1 MLHRLFPLTMLLFAA
16 AGLLTAD
23 PPSRLAIRDA
33 RVYTV
38 SGPVLEKATVLI
50 KDGLIEAVGE
60 NIPIPAGVTVIDGTG
75 LNVYPGL
82 IDALSTWGI
91 AELAAPATPAG
102 GGRGGAQPAP
112 ATPAPSTTATPP
124 QPRARGPEDRPN
136 TFTWVKAAD
145 LVKPSDRRIET
156 ARSAGFTTAVT
167 FPRQGILAGH
177 GAVINLAG
185 ENGGD
190 MVVDPSAGLYTT
202 LTTGGFASFPGSLMG
217 AMAYLRQIWID
228 AAYYRAAKEAYAK
241 DPVAI
246 ARPSY
251 DRALEGLLEVHRLLI
266 PATSRVQIDRML
278 RFGAEFKTPFVL
290 YGGHEAFRASDDLKK
305 ARVPVILNVKW
316 PAKERES
323 DPEEIPSLR
332 TLQLRDKAPTTPAV
346 LAAAGVPFAI
356 SSEGLD
362 TPKDILKALKK
373 SIDVGLKPA
382 DAIRALTLSAAEIY
396 GVASRLGSIDTGKI
410 ANLTLVKGDLFDEKS
425 KVEMVFIDGKKYLPA
440 PEAPTP
446 PRPTGGAPAGE
457 VQ

>member
-1 MLHRLFPLTMLLFAA
+1 
-16 AGLLTAD
+16 
-23 PPSRLAIRDA
+23 
-33 RVYTV
+33 
-38 SGPVLEKATVLI
+38 
-50 KDGLIEAVGE
+50 
-60 NIPIPAGVTVIDGTG
+60 
-75 LNVYPGL
+75 
-82 IDALSTWGI
+82 
-91 AELAAPATPAG
+91 
-102 GGRGGAQPAP
+102 
-112 ATPAPSTTATPP
+112 
-124 QPRARGPEDRPN
+124 
-136 TFTWVKAAD
+136 
-145 LVKPSDRRIET
+145 
-156 ARSAGFTTAVT
+156 
-167 FPRQGILAGH
+167 
-177 GAVINLAG
+177 VINLAG

-228 AAYYRAAKEAYAK
+228 AAYYKAAKEAYAK

-251 DRALEGLLEVHRLLI
+251 DRALEGLLEAHRLLI
-266 PATSRVQIDRML
+266 PAMSHVQIDRML

-290 YGGHEAFRASDDLKK
+290 YGGHEAFRAADDLKK

-396 GVASRLGSIDTGKI
+396 GVASRLGSIDKGKI
-410 ANLTLVKGDLFDEKS
+410 ANLTVVKGDLFDEKS
-425 KVEMVFIDGKKYLPA
+425 KLEMVFIDGKKYLPA
-440 PEAPTP
+440 PEAPAP

>member
-1 MLHRLFPLTMLLFAA
+1 MLHRLFPLTLLLFAA
-16 AGLLTAD
+16 AGLVTAD
-23 PPSRLAIRDA
+23 PPSRVAIRDA

-91 AELAAPATPAG
+91 AELAAPVPPAG

-112 ATPAPSTTATPP
+112 TTPAPATTATPP
-124 QPRARGPEDRPN
+124 PARARGPEDRPN

-190 MVVDPSAGLYTT
+190 MVVDPSAGLYAT

-228 AAYYRAAKEAYAK
+228 AAYYKAAKEGYAK

-251 DRALEGLLEVHRLLI
+251 DRALEGLLEAHRLLI

-290 YGGHEAFRASDDLKK
+290 YGGHEAFRAADDLKK

-396 GVASRLGSIDTGKI
+396 GVASRLGSIDKGKI
-410 ANLTLVKGDLFDEKS
+410 ANLTVVKGDLFDEKS
-425 KVEMVFIDGKKYLPA
+425 KLEMVFIDGKKYLPA
-440 PEAPTP
+440 PEAPAP

>member
-1 MLHRLFPLTMLLFAA
+1 MLLFAA

-290 YGGHEAFRASDDLKK
+290 YGGHEAFRAADDLKK

>member
-1 MLHRLFPLTMLLFAA
+1 MLHRLFPLTLLLFAV
-16 AGLLTAD
+16 AGLATAD
-23 PPSRLAIRDA
+23 PPSRVAIRGA

-91 AELAAPATPAG
+91 AELAAPVPPAG

-112 ATPAPSTTATPP
+112 TTPAPAPTATPP
-124 QPRARGPEDRPN
+124 PARARGPEDRPN

-217 AMAYLRQIWID
+217 AMAYLRQIWIA
-228 AAYYRAAKEAYAK
+228 AAYYKAAKEGYAK

-251 DRALEGLLEVHRLLI
+251 DRALEGLLEAHRLLI

-290 YGGHEAFRASDDLKK
+290 YGGHEAFRAADDLKK

-396 GVASRLGSIDTGKI
+396 GVASRLGSIDKGKI
-410 ANLTLVKGDLFDEKS
+410 ANLTVVKGDLFDEKS
-425 KVEMVFIDGKKYLPA
+425 KLEMVFIDGKKYLPA
-440 PEAPTP
+440 PEAPAP

>member
-1 MLHRLFPLTMLLFAA
+1 MLHRLFPLALGVFAA
-16 AGLLTAD
+16 TALLTAE
-23 PPSRLAIRDA
+23 PPSRLAIRGA
-33 RVYTV
+33 RVFTV
-38 SGPVLEKATVLI
+38 SGPVLEKGTVLI

-60 NIPIPAGVTVIDGTG
+60 NVAIPAGVTAIDGTG

-91 AELAAPATPAG
+91 AELAAPATPP
-102 GGRGGAQPAP
+102 GGARSATPPAPSPPSTTPAP
-112 ATPAPSTTATPP
+112 AQP
-124 QPRARGPEDRPN
+124 QQRARGPEDRPN

-145 LVKPSDRRIET
+145 LVKPSDRRLEA

-185 ENGGD
+185 ENPGD
-190 MVVDPSAGLYTT
+190 MVIDPSSGLYIA
-202 LTTGGFASFPGSLMG
+202 LATGGFASYPGSLMG
-217 AMAYLRQIWID
+217 VTAYLRQLWID

-241 DPVAI
+241 DPYTI
-246 ARPSY
+246 PRPAY
-251 DRALEGLLEVHRLLI
+251 DRALEGLTDTRRLLL
-266 PATSRVQIDRML
+266 PATSRVQIERML
-278 RFGAEFKTPFVL
+278 NFGAEFKTPFVL
-290 YGGHEAFRASDDLKK
+290 YGGHEAYRTADQLKK
-305 ARVPVILNVKW
+305 AGVPLILNVKW

-356 SSEGLD
+356 SSEGLE
-362 TPKDILKALKK
+362 TPKEIVKALKK

-396 GVASRLGSIDTGKI
+396 GLSGRLGSIERGKI
-410 ANLTLVKGDLFDEKS
+410 ANLTVVKGDLFDEKS
-425 KVEMVFIDGKKYLPA
+425 KVEMVFIDGKRYLPA

-446 PRPTGGAPAGE
+446 PRPNGAAPPAE

>member
-1 MLHRLFPLTMLLFAA
+1 MLHRLFPLTLLLFAA
-16 AGLLTAD
+16 ASLVTAD
-23 PPSRLAIRDA
+23 PPSRVAIRDA

-60 NIPIPAGVTVIDGTG
+60 NVPIPAGVTVIDGTG

-91 AELAAPATPAG
+91 AELAAPVPPAG

-112 ATPAPSTTATPP
+112 TTPAPATTATPP
-124 QPRARGPEDRPN
+124 PARARGPEDRPN

-228 AAYYRAAKEAYAK
+228 AAYYKAAKEGYAK

-251 DRALEGLLEVHRLLI
+251 DRALEGLLEAHRLLI

-290 YGGHEAFRASDDLKK
+290 YGGHEAFRAADDLKK

-396 GVASRLGSIDTGKI
+396 GVASRLGSIDKGKI
-410 ANLTLVKGDLFDEKS
+410 ANLTVVKGDLFDEKS
-425 KVEMVFIDGKKYLPA
+425 KLEMVFIDGKKYLPA
-440 PEAPTP
+440 PEAPAP

>member
-1 MLHRLFPLTMLLFAA
+1 MLHRLFPLTLLLFAA
-16 AGLLTAD
+16 AGLVTAD
-23 PPSRLAIRDA
+23 PPSRVAIRDA

-75 LNVYPGL
+75 RNVYPGL

-91 AELAAPATPAG
+91 AELAAPVPPAG

-112 ATPAPSTTATPP
+112 TTPAPATTATPP
-124 QPRARGPEDRPN
+124 PARARGPEDRPN

-145 LVKPSDRRIET
+145 LVKPSDSRIET

-228 AAYYRAAKEAYAK
+228 AAYYKAAKEGYAK

-251 DRALEGLLEVHRLLI
+251 DRALEGLLEAHRLLI

-290 YGGHEAFRASDDLKK
+290 YGGHEAFRAADDLKK

-396 GVASRLGSIDTGKI
+396 GVASRLGSIDKGKI
-410 ANLTLVKGDLFDEKS
+410 ANLTVVKGDLFDEKS
-425 KVEMVFIDGKKYLPA
+425 KLEMVFIDGKKYLPA
-440 PEAPTP
+440 PEAPAP

>member
-1 MLHRLFPLTMLLFAA
+1 MLHRLFPLTLLLFAA
-16 AGLLTAD
+16 AGLVTAD
-23 PPSRLAIRDA
+23 PPSRVAIRDA

-91 AELAAPATPAG
+91 AELAAPVPPAG

-112 ATPAPSTTATPP
+112 TTPAPATTATPP
-124 QPRARGPEDRPN
+124 PARARGPEDRPN

-190 MVVDPSAGLYTT
+190 MVVDPSAGLYAT

-228 AAYYRAAKEAYAK
+228 AAYYKAAKEAYAK

-251 DRALEGLLEVHRLLI
+251 DRALEGLLEAHRLLI
-266 PATSRVQIDRML
+266 PAMSHVQIDRML

-290 YGGHEAFRASDDLKK
+290 YGGHEAFRAADDLKK

-396 GVASRLGSIDTGKI
+396 GVASRLGSIDKGKI
-410 ANLTLVKGDLFDEKS
+410 ANLTVVKGDLFDEKS
-425 KVEMVFIDGKKYLPA
+425 KLEMVFIDGKKYLPA
-440 PEAPTP
+440 PEAPAP

>member
-1 MLHRLFPLTMLLFAA
+1 MLHRLFPFTLLLFAA
-16 AGLLTAD
+16 AGLVTAD
-23 PPSRLAIRDA
+23 PPSRVAIRDA
-33 RVYTV
+33 RVFTV

-91 AELAAPATPAG
+91 AELAAPVPPAG

-112 ATPAPSTTATPP
+112 TTPAPATTATPP
-124 QPRARGPEDRPN
+124 PARARGPEDRPN

-145 LVKPSDRRIET
+145 LVKPSDRRLET

-228 AAYYRAAKEAYAK
+228 AAYYKAAKEGYAK

-251 DRALEGLLEVHRLLI
+251 DRALEGLLEAHRLLI
-266 PATSRVQIDRML
+266 PAMSHVQIDRML

-290 YGGHEAFRASDDLKK
+290 YGGHEAFRAADDLKK

-396 GVASRLGSIDTGKI
+396 GVASRLGSIDKGKI
-410 ANLTLVKGDLFDEKS
+410 ANLTVVKGDLFDEKS
-425 KVEMVFIDGKKYLPA
+425 KLEMVFIDGKKYLPA
-440 PEAPTP
+440 PEAPAP

>member
-1 MLHRLFPLTMLLFAA
+1 MVHRLFPLTLLLFAA
-16 AGLLTAD
+16 AGLVTAD
-23 PPSRLAIRDA
+23 PPSRVAIRDA

-91 AELAAPATPAG
+91 AELAAPVPPAG

-112 ATPAPSTTATPP
+112 TTPAPATTATPP
-124 QPRARGPEDRPN
+124 PARARGPEDRPN

-228 AAYYRAAKEAYAK
+228 AAYYKAAKEGYAK

-251 DRALEGLLEVHRLLI
+251 DRALEGLLEAHRLLI

-290 YGGHEAFRASDDLKK
+290 YGGHEAFRAADDLKK

-396 GVASRLGSIDTGKI
+396 GVASRLGSIDKGKI
-410 ANLTLVKGDLFDEKS
+410 ANLTVVKGDLFDEKS
-425 KVEMVFIDGKKYLPA
+425 KLEMVFIDGKKYLPA
-440 PEAPTP
+440 PEAPAP

>member
-1 MLHRLFPLTMLLFAA
+1 MLHRLFPFTLLLFAA
-16 AGLLTAD
+16 AGLVTAD
-23 PPSRLAIRDA
+23 PPSRVAIRDA

-91 AELAAPATPAG
+91 AELAAPVPPAG

-112 ATPAPSTTATPP
+112 TTPAPATTATPP
-124 QPRARGPEDRPN
+124 PARARGPEDRPN

-228 AAYYRAAKEAYAK
+228 AAYYKAAKEGYAK

-251 DRALEGLLEVHRLLI
+251 DRALEGLLEAHRLLI

-290 YGGHEAFRASDDLKK
+290 YGGHEAFRAADDLKK

-396 GVASRLGSIDTGKI
+396 GVASRLGSIDKGKI
-410 ANLTLVKGDLFDEKS
+410 ANLTVVKGDLFDEKS
-425 KVEMVFIDGKKYLPA
+425 KLEMVFIDGKKYLPA
-440 PEAPTP
+440 PEAPAP

>member
-1 MLHRLFPLTMLLFAA
+1 MLHRLFPLTLLLFAA
-16 AGLLTAD
+16 AGLVTAD
-23 PPSRLAIRDA
+23 PPSRVAIRDA

-50 KDGLIEAVGE
+50 KDGLIDAVGE

-91 AELAAPATPAG
+91 AELAALATPAG

-112 ATPAPSTTATPP
+112 TTPAPATTATPP
-124 QPRARGPEDRPN
+124 PARARGPEDRPN

-228 AAYYRAAKEAYAK
+228 AAYYKAAKEAYAK

-251 DRALEGLLEVHRLLI
+251 DRALEGLLETHRLLI

-290 YGGHEAFRASDDLKK
+290 YGGHEAFRSADDLKK

-316 PAKERES
+316 PAKARES

-362 TPKDILKALKK
+362 TPKEILKALKK

-396 GVASRLGSIDTGKI
+396 GVASRLGSIDKGKI
-410 ANLTLVKGDLFDEKS
+410 ANLTVVKGDLFDEKS

-446 PRPTGGAPAGE
+446 PRSTGGAPAGE

>member
-1 MLHRLFPLTMLLFAA
+1 MLLFAA

-38 SGPVLEKATVLI
+38 SGPVLEKTTVLI

-112 ATPAPSTTATPP
+112 VTPAPSTTATPP

-290 YGGHEAFRASDDLKK
+290 YGGHEAFRAADDLKK

-446 PRPTGGAPAGE
+446 PRPTGGAPAAE